1 MPLLTRPAMPAA
13 LRELDDELD
22 KIFKETR
29 SKNFSI
35 KRTGRLDTHDEPM
48 PLTEPDDMVIF
59 TSPCHVYEPI
69 KVPEAKQSGP
79 FHCLIC
85 GNAFGV

>member
-1 MPLLTRPAMPAA
+1 MPAA

-35 KRTGRLDTHDEPM
+35 KRTGRLDTPDEPM
-48 PLTEPDDMVIF
+48 PLTEPDDMVII
-59 TSPCHVYEPI
+59 TSPCHAYEPI

-79 FHCLIC
+79 FHCLVC
-85 GNAFGV
+85 GNAFAV